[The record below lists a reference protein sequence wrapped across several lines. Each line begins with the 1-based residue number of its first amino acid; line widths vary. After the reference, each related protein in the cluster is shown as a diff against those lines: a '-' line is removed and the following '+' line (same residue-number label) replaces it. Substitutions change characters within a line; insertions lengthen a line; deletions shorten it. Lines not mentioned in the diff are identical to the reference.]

1 MRTAAPQPPR
11 NNTDRLARRLNALWG
26 RGGRRANAVALPLAL
41 LGGLAASGV
50 MHVPAA
56 QSRVSDCVTPLVCPT
71 ISTPT
76 LPTISL
82 PLPTAPTTTTS
93 GNTTQATTDAT
104 VTTQSTGASDGA

>member
-1 MRTAAPQPPR
+1 MRSRTPDDWMRTAAPQPR
-11 NNTDRLARRLNALWG
+11 RHNTDRLARRLNALWG
-26 RGGRRANAVALPLAL
+26 RGGRCANAVALPLAL

-56 QSRVSDCVTPLVCPT
+56 QSRVSDCVTPLICPT

-82 PLPTAPTTTTS
+82 PLPTTSTTTAAS
-93 GNTTQATTDAT
+93 TTQANTA
-104 VTTQSTGASDGA
+104 